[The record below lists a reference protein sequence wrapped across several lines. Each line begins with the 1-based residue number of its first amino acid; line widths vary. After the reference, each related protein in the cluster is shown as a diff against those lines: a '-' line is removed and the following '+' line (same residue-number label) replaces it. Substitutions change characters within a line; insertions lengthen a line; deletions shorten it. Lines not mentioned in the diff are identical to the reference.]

1 MTDTTLAPAQ
11 VRASPDERLN
21 KPGLLIRLLGWLI
34 RPVVWEAVR
43 QHPQID
49 EFREFGVPI
58 LTFRDA
64 LTGRNRYRGFG
75 P

>member
-1 MTDTTLAPAQ
+1 MTDTILAPAQ
-11 VRASPDERLN
+11 VRASPDERLK
-21 KPGLLIRLLGWLI
+21 KPGLLIRVLGWLV

-64 LTGRNRYRGFG
+64 LTGRNRHRGFG